1 VPQVARDQPYNESVD
16 VFGFGVL
23 LYEVFARD
31 LVAASYVAD
40 NTMQVCGGEGG
51 SCFLCYDQHCVVLS
65 LIRPT
70 STTLAFPPPTPTPPS

>member
-1 VPQVARDQPYNESVD
+1 MLRCCSLPPQVARDQPYNETVD

-40 NTMQVCGGEGG
+40 NTMQVAGAANVDT
-51 SCFLCYDQHCVVLS
+51 SSVLNPD
-65 LIRPT
+65 L
-70 STTLAFPPPTPTPPS
+70 LQVGQQMCD